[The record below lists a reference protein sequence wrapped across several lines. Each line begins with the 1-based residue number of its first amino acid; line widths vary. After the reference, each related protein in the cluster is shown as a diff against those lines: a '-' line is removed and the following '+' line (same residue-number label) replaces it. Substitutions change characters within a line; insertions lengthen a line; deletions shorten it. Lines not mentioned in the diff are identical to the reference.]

1 MGKASRAKGR
11 RGQSEAIDLL
21 TSRDWSCAD
30 LSAGLSTEDI
40 FADDPDGERWC
51 VEVKNTASINVR
63 AARKQ
68 AIENAQKRKAGK
80 WMVMARIDGYG
91 SFWLVLRQGMKPCL
105 WSVGNA

>member
-1 MGKASRAKGR
+1 MR
-11 RGQSEAIDLL
+11 
-21 TSRDWSCAD
+21 W

-68 AIENAQKRKAGK
+68 SHRECRSARQGNG
-80 WMVMARIDGYG
+80 MVMAHVSTAMARLD
-91 SFWLVLRQGMKPCL
+91 
-105 WSVGNA
+105 